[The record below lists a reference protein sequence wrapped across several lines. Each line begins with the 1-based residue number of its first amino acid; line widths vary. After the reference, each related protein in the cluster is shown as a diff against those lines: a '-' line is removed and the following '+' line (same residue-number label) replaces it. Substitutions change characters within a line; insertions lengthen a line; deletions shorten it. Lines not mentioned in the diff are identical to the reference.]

1 MSVEQNKTN
10 LKRTVEAFNKGNMEI
25 VPELF
30 SEEWVYKSSLGVEFK
45 GVDGSRKFGAMYRNA
60 FPDLLTTIDEM
71 IGEGDRLASIQTLTG
86 TFTGNLGNIEPTEQ
100 KVNIKIAYFYR
111 FENGKQVEVIPF
123 MDRLLFYQQLGFTPP
138 YAQ

>member
-86 TFTGNLGNIEPTEQ
+86 TFTGNLGNIEPTEE